1 MPNEIP
7 RFYHEEY
14 YKPNESHEHKNV
26 SDTCTYVFMCYLI
39 NRFSTSMGLSR
50 KGLIP
55 KSTSCY

>member
-1 MPNEIP
+1 MSNEIP
-7 RFYHEEY
+7 GFYHLEN
-14 YKPNESHEHKNV
+14 YKRNESHDYKNV
-26 SDTCTYVFMCYLI
+26 SDTCIYVFMCYLI